1 VGDNRQPKQPIT
13 YCIDHSVPQ
22 HCPASMKAGAEA
34 WKVAFEVAGRV
45 DAIRALGSSSPIST
59 RARRLTA
66 RSDLSSRG
74 SMSG

>member
-1 VGDNRQPKQPIT
+1 
-13 YCIDHSVPQ
+13 
-22 HCPASMKAGAEA
+22 MKAGAEA

-66 RSDLSSRG
+66 RSDLNSRG